1 MVHMVDGA
9 LSGPVVVV
17 ATALAVGG
25 VALGLKRLDAE
36 RIPEAGVLGA
46 VFFVSSLVHVPVGPA
61 SAHLMLA
68 GLMGVVLGWA
78 AFPAVLI
85 GLLLQAVLFGFGGV
99 TVLGVNT
106 LVIALPA
113 IVCGTLCGP
122 AIRRGTAATTA
133 VWGFAAGALSVA
145 LIALAAGTALAL
157 SGREFMLAAKLLFAA
172 HLPVMALEGLLT
184 AAVVVL
190 LRTVKPDLL
199 RPPRGGTLRA

>member
-9 LSGPVVVV
+9 LSGPVVAG
-17 ATALAVGG
+17 ATALAAGG
-25 VALGLKRLDAE
+25 VALGLKRLDVE
-36 RIPEAGVLGA
+36 RIPQVAVLGA

-68 GLMGVVLGWA
+68 GLMGVVLGWV

-106 LVIALPA
+106 LAIALPA
-113 IVCGTLCGP
+113 IVCGMLCGP
-122 AIRRGTAATTA
+122 GIRHGTATAAA

-145 LIALAAGTALAL
+145 LIALLVGTALAL
-157 SGREFMLAAKLLFAA
+157 SGGEFVLAAKLLFAT
-172 HLPVMALEGLLT
+172 HVPVMVVEGLLT
-184 AAVVVL
+184 AAAVVL
-190 LRTVKPDLL
+190 VRKVKPELFH
-199 RPPRGGTLRA
+199 PPIGGVFRA

>member
-9 LSGPVVVV
+9 LSGPVIAG

-25 VALGLKRLDAE
+25 VALGLNRLDAE
-36 RIPEAGVLGA
+36 RIPQVGVLGA

-78 AFPAVLI
+78 AFPAILI

-106 LVIALPA
+106 LAIALPA
-113 IVCGTLCGP
+113 VVCGMLCGP
-122 AIRRGTAATTA
+122 GIRAGTAASA
-133 VWGFAAGALSVA
+133 AAWGFAAGALSVA
-145 LIALAAGTALAL
+145 LIALGVGAVLAL
-157 SGREFMLAAKLLFAA
+157 SGREFLLAAKLLFAT
-172 HLPVMALEGLLT
+172 HLPVMAVEGLLT
-184 AAVVVL
+184 AACVVL
-190 LRTVKPDLL
+190 VRKVKPDLFAL
-199 RPPRGGTLRA
+199 PARGILRA